1 MNESDPRSNMHYLGS
16 SENKAWKYI
25 LNRLFINWRVY
36 LEPISQQLPVGLLA
50 QLVEHCI
57 GIAEVMGSNPGQARI
72 FFSGLIFTTAQVV
85 HITARIT
92 FIHNTNNVYQMIEFQ
107 GQTKVKSDQM
117 TPNWRQ
123 TMIH

>member
-1 MNESDPRSNMHYLGS
+1 MHYFGS

-36 LEPISQQLPVGLLA
+36 LEPTSRQLPVGLLA
-50 QLVEHCI
+50 QLAEHCI
-57 GIAEVMGSNPGQARI
+57 GIAEVKGSNPVQAWM
-72 FFSGLIFTTAQVV
+72 FFSGLIFTTAQVEQ
-85 HITARIT
+85 ITARIT

-117 TPNWRQ
+117 TQNWRH
-123 TMIH
+123 TTIH